1 MNRLMPLIT
10 ILTLAASIPLTA
22 AAEVTEYP
30 IDPTHSQVVFS
41 VRHILAN
48 VPGRFDKFEGSVW
61 VDPKNIEKSLR
72 VEGSVQM
79 ASVNTNNEKRDEHLR
94 GPDFFDAEN
103 HPELTFESKSAKK
116 KGDKYVLTGDLTM
129 RGVTKSVDFEV
140 VIHGFAENPF
150 TKTPMTA
157 LDMTGTIDRQEFGVS
172 FSKTLE
178 TGSLL
183 VGNDVTLTINL
194 EATVPP
200 EQS

>member
-1 MNRLMPLIT
+1 MNRLLPLIT
-10 ILTLAASIPLTA
+10 ILTLTASIPLSA
-22 AAEVTEYP
+22 MAEVVQYP
-30 IDPTHSQVVFS
+30 VDPTHSQVVFS

-48 VPGRFDKFEGSVW
+48 VPGRFDEFEGAVW
-61 VDPKNIEKSLR
+61 VDPKNIEGSLK
-72 VEGSVQM
+72 VSGTVQM
-79 ASVNTNNEKRDEHLR
+79 ASVNTNNEKRDGHLR
-94 GPDFFDAEN
+94 SPDFFDTEN
-103 HPELTFESKSAKK
+103 HPQLTFESKSAKK

-157 LDMTGTIDRQEFGVS
+157 LEMTGTIDRQEFGVS

-183 VGNDVTLTINL
+183 VGNDVTMTVHI
-194 EATVPP
+194 EATVAP